1 MKFFDSC
8 DERVTLVDVADD
20 ISEDEMFEQY
30 LKMLHELSPEAK
42 EALREDPRKL
52 KEFRRINFEQKI
64 SNRREALCGNG
75 NRRRPWF

>member
-42 EALREDPRKL
+42 KALREDPRKL

-64 SNRREALCGNG
+64 SNRREAFCGNG

>member
-1 MKFFDSC
+1 MMFFDSC
-8 DERVTLVDVADD
+8 DERVTLADVADD

-42 EALREDPRKL
+42 KALREDPRKL

-64 SNRREALCGNG
+64 SNRREALYGNG

>member
-1 MKFFDSC
+1 MMFFDSC
-8 DERVTLVDVADD
+8 DERVTLADVADD

-42 EALREDPRKL
+42 KALREDPRKL

-75 NRRRPWF
+75 NRRCPWF

>member
-1 MKFFDSC
+1 MMFYDSR
-8 DERVTLVDVADD
+8 DERVTLSDVVED
-20 ISEDEMFEQY
+20 IRQEELFEQY

-42 EALREDPRKL
+42 KELREDPRKL
-52 KEFRRINFEQKI
+52 KEFRRFNFEQKI